1 MRQALVAFILV
12 LTAASSAFAQPL
24 TYPPSLAFLTTE
36 AGFPVDQ
43 GAAPGTARAA
53 WQDAL
58 SAETQVFLLANT
70 ERLEREA
77 RRGRINAASWAMLR
91 TTLLEFQPTPSA
103 NPNAFIRRFEREQIL
118 VARMFEALPPPTT
131 LSEDLFRRNARRDFL
146 GYTEFRRNEVNTNGF
161 GQRLS
166 EIDMANMA
174 HLTAALGDRDWVD
187 DAIDGPGAQV
197 EAWAIVQHNAWEP
210 TAQLAMLQRMLGAA
224 EAGRAPSA
232 FAMEWDRHAVWQQR
246 PQRYSLMLRC
256 WRGDYIATGGI
267 EDSEN
272 VDERRALFGLRPWA
286 EDHEEAR
293 ARYTCPPNAPL
304 GSQELAPTN

>member
-1 MRQALVAFILV
+1 MRQALAAFILV
-12 LTAASSAFAQPL
+12 LTVAGNAFAQQL
-24 TYPPSLAFLTTE
+24 SYPPSLAFLTTE

-58 SAETQVFLLANT
+58 SAETQVFLRANT

-77 RRGRINAASWAMLR
+77 RRGRINAGSWAMLR
-91 TTLLEFQPTPSA
+91 TTLLEFQPTPLA

-131 LSEDLFRRNARRDFL
+131 LSEDLFRRNARRHFL

-161 GQRLS
+161 GQRLA
-166 EIDMANMA
+166 EIDQANMA
-174 HLTAALGDRDWVD
+174 HLLASLGERDWVD
-187 DAIDGPGAQV
+187 DAIDGPGAQI
-197 EAWAIVQHNAWEP
+197 EAWTIVDHDDWEP
-210 TAQLAMLQRMLGAA
+210 AVQAAMLQRILPAA

-232 FAMEWDRHAVWQQR
+232 FAMEWDRWLVSHQR
-246 PQRYSLMLRC
+246 PQRYGLMLQC

-267 EDSEN
+267 EDPER
-272 VDERRALFGLRPWA
+272 VDERRALFGIRPWA
-286 EDHEEAR
+286 EDREEAR